1 MEPLSRI
8 VASDLCAIWRLAA
21 DALHDHA
28 PGLDQ
33 LDVIGTGD
41 HDTGTNLAATMDA
54 VAKAAERLGER
65 PDLSRMATAIGDA
78 AAAGAQGR
86 AGSFLA
92 KLIAGFSA
100 VIRNQ
105 DHLDGLRFALA
116 LEAGVEMADGALPHS
131 QHVTLL
137 EVARAA
143 AEAGLRCADEG
154 GGLGQVTEAA
164 SGAALDALERT
175 AEQVAALAEAGVVDA
190 GAAGWVVVLEVIAS
204 RVAGEDPDESGGLG
218 EDQDLAAA
226 DLGPRFEVSCH
237 IECDEEAAGRLISVW
252 SSLGDRVE
260 VSIDGTGSATATV
273 RTDDIGAV
281 IEAAL
286 AFGRPHQIR
295 VEDLFG

>member
-8 VASDLCAIWRLAA
+8 VASDLRDIWRLVA

-28 PGLDQ
+28 PGIDQ
-33 LDVIGTGD
+33 LDVIGNAD
-41 HDTGTNLAATMDA
+41 HDTGTNMAQTMDA
-54 VAKAAERLGER
+54 VAKAAERLGDR

-78 AAAGAQGR
+78 VAVGAQGR
-86 AGSFLA
+86 SGSLLA
-92 KLIAGFSA
+92 KLIAGFSEA
-100 VIRNQ
+100 IRNQ
-105 DHLDGLRFALA
+105 DHLDGLRYALA
-116 LEAGVEMADGALPHS
+116 LEAGVELADGALPHS

-204 RVAGEDPDESGGLG
+204 RVAGEDAADINGPG
-218 EDQDLAAA
+218 EHQDLADA
-226 DLGPRFEVSCH
+226 DLGPRFEVSCR
-237 IECDEEAAGRLISVW
+237 IACDEADAGRLISVW
-252 SSLGDRVE
+252 SSLGDHVE
-260 VSIDGTGSATATV
+260 VSVEGTGPAAASV